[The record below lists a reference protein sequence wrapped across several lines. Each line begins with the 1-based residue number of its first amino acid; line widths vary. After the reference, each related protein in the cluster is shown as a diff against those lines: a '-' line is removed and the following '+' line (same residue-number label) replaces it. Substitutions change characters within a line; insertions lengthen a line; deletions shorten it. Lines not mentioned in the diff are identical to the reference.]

1 MFLTFRTRNRRVFHI
16 LHAAK
21 VCITGISPAKNDKY
35 SYFVL
40 YPYNNVWVNLGII
53 NMVSLLR
60 IFVLRIDCNC
70 NSIPR
75 SLIPSSSCLFL
86 PPKCPCNLQL
96 KFKLTETE
104 MHKSQLWA
112 LVIVFWLVFIAPNF
126 GKLLSAQNLS

>member
-1 MFLTFRTRNRRVFHI
+1 MFRSVSDLQDPKRTRISYFTCCQSLHNRYF
-16 LHAAK
+16 
-21 VCITGISPAKNDKY
+21 TGKNDKY
-35 SYFVL
+35 SFFLL

-53 NMVSLLR
+53 NIVSYVFL
-60 IFVLRIDCNC
+60 IDCKC
-70 NSIPR
+70 NIIPR

-96 KFKLTETE
+96 KFKLTE

-126 GKLLSAQNLS
+126 GKLLSA